1 MPDRE
6 TPPDRAPLPRDLLD
20 TCRARFLQVADRLR
34 AVETEIRTEL
44 RELAETLGEPPG
56 FEEMCEHQRPMTAWG
71 ELYLTATAL
80 AEDMDSLGGDCAG
93 FLTGAAAAT
102 DESLRAEWEDQERG
116 RR

>member
-1 MPDRE
+1 MPDRQN
-6 TPPDRAPLPRDLLD
+6 PPDPTPQPQDRLD
-20 TCRARFLQVADRLR
+20 ACRARFLQIADRLR
-34 AVETEIRTEL
+34 AVETEMRTEL
-44 RELAETLGEPPG
+44 RELGETLGEPPG
-56 FEEMCEHQRPMTAWG
+56 FEEMCEHHRPMTAWG

-80 AEDMDSLGGDCAG
+80 ADDWDSLGGDCAG

>member
-1 MPDRE
+1 MPDRQK
-6 TPPDRAPLPRDLLD
+6 PPDPASQRPDRLD
-20 TCRARFLQVADRLR
+20 ACRARFLHIADRLR

-44 RELAETLGEPPG
+44 QELAETLGEPPG
-56 FEEMCEHQRPMTAWG
+56 FEEMCEHRRPMTAWG

-102 DESLRAEWEDQERG
+102 DESLRADWEEQGRG